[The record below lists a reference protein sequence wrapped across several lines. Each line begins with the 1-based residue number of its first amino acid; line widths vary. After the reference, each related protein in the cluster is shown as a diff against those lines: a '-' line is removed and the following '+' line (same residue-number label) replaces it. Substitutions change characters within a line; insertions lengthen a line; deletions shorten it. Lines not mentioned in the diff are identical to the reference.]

1 VTGIPESHESF
12 KSFSGPETSGR
23 SRGHTGITEDFQ
35 EDLMFKSAKHTRQ
48 TSGRGFRNA
57 VLSTLGILG
66 LWMGLQAA
74 SEPASAGGSK
84 AAAAAQSPAQATFAG
99 GCFWCMESPFFKL
112 KGVIDVIP
120 GYTGGTVEN
129 PTYEDVSGGGTGHAE
144 CVNVTYDPAKV
155 SYSTL
160 LEAYWRSAD
169 PTDAGGQFADRGSH
183 YRPGIFYR
191 NAEQK
196 RLAEESKARLAA
208 SGKFAKPIVTEIT
221 AFKVFYPA
229 EEYHRHYDKKNP
241 LRYKAYRKGSGRESF
256 IEKNYGIAVPE
267 TPVIPVTLDND
278 GVENQPLI
286 KP

>member
-1 VTGIPESHESF
+1 V
-12 KSFSGPETSGR
+12 
-23 SRGHTGITEDFQ
+23 DFQ
-35 EDLMFKSAKHTRQ
+35 EDLMFNSAKHPKQ

-57 VLSTLGILG
+57 GLAVIGVLGM
-66 LWMGLQAA
+66 WMGLQAA
-74 SEPASAGGSK
+74 SDPASAGGGGK
-84 AAAAAQSPAQATFAG
+84 AAVAAPVQGPAQATFAG
-99 GCFWCMESPFFKL
+99 GCFWCMESPFLKL

-120 GYTGGTVEN
+120 GYTGGTVAN

-155 SYSTL
+155 GYATL

-208 SGKFAKPIVTEIT
+208 SKKFAKPIVTEIT

-229 EEYHRHYDKKNP
+229 EEYHHHYDKKNP
-241 LRYKAYRKGSGRESF
+241 LRYKAYRKGSGREGF
-256 IEKNYGIAVPE
+256 LEKNFGIAVPE
-267 TPVIPVTLDND
+267 TPVIPVTPDND
-278 GVENQPLI
+278 GVENHP
-286 KP
+286 